1 MQTYKDEISR
11 LVKLATPILLASV
24 AQTGIGFV
32 DTVMA
37 GGVSATDLA
46 GVAIATSIW
55 LPTILFGI
63 GILMALVPIV
73 AQLNGANRKSEIAN
87 EVQQAIAMG
96 LFVSVPIIAVFF
108 QVQWILGLMNV
119 EPKLEEISIGYMNMV
134 MPAVPAVMLFQAFR
148 SFTDGMSLTKPAMV
162 ISFIGLFANIPL
174 NWMFVYGE
182 FGAPAMGGVG
192 CGVATTIVQWL
203 MLSAMVFYV
212 VTARK
217 LKPIGTFSK
226 LYLPKFSAQRRLF
239 KLGFPIA
246 ASIFFEV
253 TLFSV
258 VAIIIAPLGS
268 VVVAA
273 HQIALN
279 YSSLIFMLPLSL
291 GAAVSIRVGHQLG
304 ESNANGAKVSANVGF
319 IVGCSLAVL
328 TGILTVVFREAI
340 TELYTDNA
348 SVITFAMHL
357 LLFSAAYQM
366 ADTIQVIAA
375 GALRG
380 YKDMRAIFYCTFVSY
395 WLLGLPAGYAF
406 GMTDIFGEPMG
417 AAGFWVGFIVGLSAA
432 ALLLSLRLKWIHKQD
447 ESVRYS
453 YMAK

>member
-1 MQTYKDEISR
+1 MQSYKNEISR
-11 LVKLATPILLASV
+11 LVKLATPILLASS

-55 LPTILFGI
+55 LPSILFGI

-87 EVQQAIAMG
+87 EVQQAIVMG

-119 EPKLEEISIGYMNMV
+119 EPKLEDISSGYMMMV

-148 SFTDGMSLTKPAMV
+148 SYTDGMSLTKPAMV

-182 FGAPAMGGVG
+182 FGAPALGGVG

-212 VTARK
+212 VTSRK

-226 LYLPKFSAQRRLF
+226 LHLPKFSAQIRLL

-279 YSSLIFMLPLSL
+279 FSSLIFMLPLSL

-304 ESNANGAKVSANVGF
+304 ESNADGAKISAIVGF
-319 IVGCSLAVL
+319 IVGCSLAVV
-328 TGILTVVFREAI
+328 TGVLTVVFREAI
-340 TELYTDNA
+340 TQLYTDSA
-348 SVITFAMHL
+348 PVITFAMHL

-380 YKDMRAIFYCTFVSY
+380 YKDMRAIFYCTFISY
-395 WLLGLPAGYAF
+395 WLLGLPTGYAF

-432 ALLLSLRLKWIHKQD
+432 ALLLSLRLKWIHNQD

>member
-1 MQTYKDEISR
+1 
-11 LVKLATPILLASV
+11 
-24 AQTGIGFV
+24 
-32 DTVMA
+32 MA
-37 GGVSATDLA
+37 
-46 GVAIATSIW
+46 
-55 LPTILFGI
+55 P
-63 GILMALVPIV
+63 
-73 AQLNGANRKSEIAN
+73 
-87 EVQQAIAMG
+87 
-96 LFVSVPIIAVFF
+96 
-108 QVQWILGLMNV
+108 
-119 EPKLEEISIGYMNMV
+119 
-134 MPAVPAVMLFQAFR
+134 
-148 SFTDGMSLTKPAMV
+148 
-162 ISFIGLFANIPL
+162 
-174 NWMFVYGE
+174 
-182 FGAPAMGGVG
+182 
-192 CGVATTIVQWL
+192 
-203 MLSAMVFYV
+203 
-212 VTARK
+212 
-217 LKPIGTFSK
+217 
-226 LYLPKFSAQRRLF
+226 
-239 KLGFPIA
+239 
-246 ASIFFEV
+246 
-253 TLFSV
+253 
-258 VAIIIAPLGS
+258 
-268 VVVAA
+268 

-340 TELYTDNA
+340 TELYTDNT

-432 ALLLSLRLKWIHKQD
+432 ALLLSLRLKWKQNQD
-447 ESVRYS
+447 ESISYS
-453 YMAK
+453 